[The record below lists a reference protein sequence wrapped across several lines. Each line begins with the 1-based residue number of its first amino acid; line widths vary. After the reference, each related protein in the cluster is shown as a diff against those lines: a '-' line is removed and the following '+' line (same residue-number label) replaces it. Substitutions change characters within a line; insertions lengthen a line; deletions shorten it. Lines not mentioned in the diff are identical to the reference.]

1 MTDDTKNK
9 KSVQLYKPL
18 SKIRILNNKRDK
30 IHTNQLL
37 STYNNNYHKVVE
49 KITVSI
55 GVGIGFW

>member
-18 SKIRILNNKRDK
+18 SNIRILNNKRDQ

-37 STYNNNYHKVVE
+37 STYNN
-49 KITVSI
+49 KILINQQLS
-55 GVGIGFW
+55 